1 MAGWFS
7 TRARRRGSE
16 SSRDRGFGAAAG
28 PTDAGPFGWPAA
40 DRDRTA
46 AMQRRMSLWGGDAG
60 VAAIQTRP
68 RLAVAPDLVLRQLG
82 PAPLTA
88 DGDWIIEELRAL
100 YEAITSG
107 TAALALGDES
117 E

>member
-1 MAGWFS
+1 MIVDS
-7 TRARRRGSE
+7 VPRRG
-16 SSRDRGFGAAAG
+16 RPTPDRSDGR
-28 PTDAGPFGWPAA
+28 PPIV
-40 DRDRTA
+40 TA
-46 AMQRRMSLWGGDAG
+46 PRPCSGGCRCGGGDAG